1 MKKLFLFIALFTLV
15 GISNAQEKSTPKK
28 ATVKVEKKHNLDE
41 LSQDLNLTETQK
53 AQIEKINADYKTKKQ
68 ALRATG
74 TADDFHKLN
83 EKKKAEIDAVLT
95 PEQKTKK
102 AQIRDQKIAEKQRKA
117 DMKAK
122 K

>member
-1 MKKLFLFIALFTLV
+1 MKKLFLFIALFTFV
-15 GISNAQEKSTPKK
+15 GISNAQEKSTTKK

-41 LSQDLNLTETQK
+41 LSQDLNLTATQK